1 VADLNQELAVVFDFG
16 GVLVDWNPRH
26 LYRKIFSGDE
36 DAMER
41 FLEEIRFFEWNQKQ
55 DAGRTFS
62 EAVEDLCKDFPQ
74 HCELIRLY
82 DLRYEESI
90 TGPIWGTVAILE
102 KLKSS
107 GYLLY
112 GLSNWP
118 EEKYRLVRPK
128 YSFFELFD
136 DIIISGEEK
145 VAKPDPRIF
154 AILLG
159 KIQREP
165 WQCIYIDDSKQ
176 NIEVALEL
184 GFRCIHYQSPGQLD
198 SDLVETGIRF

>member
-1 VADLNQELAVVFDFG
+1 MIQELAVVFDFG

-41 FLEEIRFFEWNQKQ
+41 FLEEIRFYEWNQKQ

-74 HCELIRLY
+74 YCELIRLY

-90 TGPIWGTVAILE
+90 TGPIAGTVAILE

-128 YSFFELFD
+128 YAFFDLFD

-145 VAKPDPRIF
+145 VAKPDPQIF

-165 WQCIYIDDSKQ
+165 WQCVYIDDSKQ

-198 SDLVETGIRF
+198 SDLAVAGIRF

>member
-1 VADLNQELAVVFDFG
+1 MNQELAFVFDFG

-41 FLEEIRFFEWNQKQ
+41 FLEEIRFYEWNQKQ

-145 VAKPDPRIF
+145 VAKPDTRIF
-154 AILLG
+154 AILLER
-159 KIQREP
+159 IQREP
-165 WQCIYIDDSKQ
+165 WQCVYIDDSKQ

-198 SDLVETGIRF
+198 SDLAVTGIRF

>member
-41 FLEEIRFFEWNQKQ
+41 FLEEIRFYEWNQKQ

-198 SDLVETGIRF
+198 SDLAVTGIRI

>member
-1 VADLNQELAVVFDFG
+1 MADLNQELAVVFDFG

-41 FLEEIRFFEWNQKQ
+41 FLEEIRFYEWNQKQ

>member
-41 FLEEIRFFEWNQKQ
+41 FLEEIRFYEWNQKQ

-90 TGPIWGTVAILE
+90 NGPIWGTVAILE

>member
-1 VADLNQELAVVFDFG
+1 LRQELAMVFDFG

-26 LYRKIFSGDE
+26 LYRKVFSGDE
-36 DAMER
+36 EAMER
-41 FLEEIRFFEWNQKQ
+41 FLEDIRFYEWNQKQ

-74 HCELIRLY
+74 YCELIRLY

-128 YSFFELFD
+128 YAFFELFD
-136 DIIISGEEK
+136 DIIISGEVK

-154 AILLG
+154 AILLER
-159 KIQREP
+159 IQREP
-165 WQCIYIDDSKQ
+165 WQSVYIDDSKQ

-184 GFRCIHYQSPGQLD
+184 GFRCIHYRSPGQLG
-198 SDLVETGIRF
+198 SDLAVTGIRFL

>member
-1 VADLNQELAVVFDFG
+1 MNQELAVVFDFG

-41 FLEEIRFFEWNQKQ
+41 FLEEIRFYEWNQKQ

>member
-41 FLEEIRFFEWNQKQ
+41 FLEEIRFYEWNQKQ

>member
-1 VADLNQELAVVFDFG
+1 MVDLIQELAVVFDFG

-41 FLEEIRFFEWNQKQ
+41 FLEEIRFYEWNQKQ

-74 HCELIRLY
+74 YCELIRLY

-128 YSFFELFD
+128 YAFFELFD
-136 DIIISGEEK
+136 DIIISGEVK

-154 AILLG
+154 AILLER
-159 KIQREP
+159 IQREP
-165 WQCIYIDDSKQ
+165 WQCVYIDDSKQ

-198 SDLVETGIRF
+198 SDLAVTGIRF